1 MKFKTYKMCQSCG
14 MPIKKDPQFGG
25 TNLDGSR
32 SNMYCSYCYQ
42 NGEFIFKSTV
52 KEMQIFCKEKM
63 MEQGTSKFIA
73 WMFTRGIPRL
83 ERWKK

>member
-1 MKFKTYKMCQSCG
+1 MVLGATC
-14 MPIKKDPQFGG
+14 IVV
-25 TNLDGSR
+25 
-32 SNMYCSYCYQ
+32 
-42 NGEFIFKSTV
+42 IAI